1 MALKLETWF
10 PRGWITG
17 EWRTGVLDQ
26 EESSVMQCYTHP
38 IGEGL
43 RSERSGV
50 STASFHVLSVVHHN
64 SQVVFLSVLE
74 VPARQE
80 VYMNHLDVP
89 LF

>member
-1 MALKLETWF
+1 MALKLKTWF

-38 IGEGL
+38 IGEGP

-50 STASFHVLSVVHHN
+50 STASFHVLSVVHRN